1 MERNKLI
8 QAARAAQEQQ
18 KLIAAAKAAQEQQ
31 KKLLASRNLK
41 ISGYGSSCV
50 KTTCLQC

>member
-31 KKLLASRNLK
+31 KKLLASRNLNAK
-41 ISGYGSSCV
+41 VVYRSFLV
-50 KTTCLQC
+50 M